1 MEDEIEDDEED
12 VGDAMGRRMKT
23 DEKCSRGGI
32 R

>member
-1 MEDEIEDDEED
+1 MKGEDDGEEED

-23 DEKCSRGGI
+23 DEKCFRGRI